1 MEVWVAFGVGVFVG
15 IMVGILSTGMVM
27 LWKNQ

>member
-1 MEVWVAFGVGVFVG
+1 MEVWVAFGTGIFVG
-15 IMVGILSTGMVM
+15 LMIGILSTGIMV